1 MVQTRTV
8 LLLLI
13 VPAILVFPAF
23 EKVARLQETKS
34 LDRWTKTFGDPIEDL
49 AKQFPSRS
57 DNESAIRLKQ
67 LAVRLGIEFTTP
79 GEADHYPP
87 IYKDAKREKLIGGS
101 SGLLDSYIR
110 KQLEKPNASVDP
122 PAEIVSSYLMDY
134 KKELEAVRD
143 HILNSPPILWRQDLN
158 HWDLDKQPDFNL
170 PQLRAIVTLQRILVG
185 RAVELA
191 SRQNF
196 HESETFLDA
205 GWKLNQALR
214 EHTEILPQAIGLVI
228 DRQWLGVIRKLPVDL
243 DWTPKI
249 AEHNYSKSF
258 MKAFQ
263 VDAHWIWRFRD
274 VSLFDIPILDPI
286 LQPYVRICVASSLEK
301 EREEIASLQS
311 LNPCSLGYDDFEEIT
326 ESSKW
331 NLVEPERLPNEKK
344 QFLGR
349 LAKLEIDREL
359 TAMIIRANHG
369 LLPAEMNESSQACP
383 DGIWA
388 FNTLP
393 NGSTR
398 IEYASP
404 MESPIGPRLILPTSF
419 TVINSKS
426 PIK

>member
-1 MVQTRTV
+1 MVKTRTIFF
-8 LLLLI
+8 LLI

-23 EKVARLQETKS
+23 EKVARLQEAKAH
-34 LDRWTKTFGDPIEDL
+34 DDWTKTFGDPIEDL
-49 AKQFPSRS
+49 AKHFPPRS
-57 DNESAIRLKQ
+57 DNEPAIRLKQ

-79 GEADHYPP
+79 GDADHYPP

-122 PAEIVSSYLMDY
+122 PPEIVSSYLMDY

-143 HILNSPPILWRQDLN
+143 HILSSPPILWRQDLN
-158 HWDLDKQPDFNL
+158 HWDLDKQPDFTL
-170 PQLRAIVTLQRILVG
+170 PQLRAILSLQRRLVG
-185 RAVELA
+185 YAVELA

-196 HESETFLDA
+196 HESETYLDA

-214 EHTEILPQAIGLVI
+214 EHPDILSQLISLVI

-243 DWTPKI
+243 DWIRKI
-249 AEHNYSKSF
+249 AEHNYRKSF
-258 MKAFQ
+258 VKAFQ
-263 VDAHWIWRFRD
+263 VDAHWIWRYRD
-274 VSLFDIPILDPI
+274 VPLFDIPILDPV
-286 LQPYVRICVASSLEK
+286 LQPYVRICVASILEI
-301 EREEIASLQS
+301 EREEIESLQS

-331 NLVEPERLPNEKK
+331 NLVQPERLPNEKK

-359 TAMIIRANHG
+359 TAIIIRANHG

-398 IEYASP
+398 IEYASLLQTP
-404 MESPIGPRLILPTSF
+404 DGPRLILPTSF
-419 TVINSKS
+419 TVSNSKS